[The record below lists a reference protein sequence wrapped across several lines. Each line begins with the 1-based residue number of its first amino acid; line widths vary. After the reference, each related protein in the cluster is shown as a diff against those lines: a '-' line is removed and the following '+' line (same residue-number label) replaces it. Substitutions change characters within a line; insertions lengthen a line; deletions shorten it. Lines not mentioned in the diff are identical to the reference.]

1 MKIKIKIIFL
11 VIIFLIMPI
20 LYISTTKS
28 ETFYENNTEQCKE
41 LLNSVAALKNDIGLD
56 LTFLTDDSTLTDS
69 DKCSRITELIQ
80 R

>member
-1 MKIKIKIIFL
+1 MKIKFVLLLSIF
-11 VIIFLIMPI
+11 FIMPI
-20 LYISTTKS
+20 LYISITKS

-56 LTFLTDDSTLTDS
+56 LTFLTDDSKLTDS